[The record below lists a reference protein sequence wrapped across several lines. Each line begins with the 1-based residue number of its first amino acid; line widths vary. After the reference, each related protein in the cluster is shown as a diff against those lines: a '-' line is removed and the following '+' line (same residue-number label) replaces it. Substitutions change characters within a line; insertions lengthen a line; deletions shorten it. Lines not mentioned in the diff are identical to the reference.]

1 MDRLRGRVILVSG
14 GARGQ
19 GESHGRIL
27 AQEGAK
33 VVIGDVRDELGRQAA
48 ASMQAEGLEVEY
60 VHLDVRRNED
70 WEAAVAF
77 AKQRFGK
84 LDGLVNNAGIVGS
97 MAGVVEET
105 EEAWANTIAVNQTG
119 VWYGMKAAIPAMR
132 EAGGGSIVNT
142 SSIWGVVG
150 AETYIAYQAS
160 KGAVQLMT
168 KSAALTY
175 VRDGIRVNSILPGL
189 VLTPLAE
196 EEGEESNNAVIRMTP
211 MARGA
216 QPSEISWGVVY
227 LLSDEASYVTG
238 TELAIDGGFL
248 AQ

>member
-1 MDRLRGRVILVSG
+1 MDRLRGRVVLISG

-33 VVIGDVRDELGRQAA
+33 VVIGDVRDELGRAA
-48 ASMQAEGLEVEY
+48 AAAMQADGLDVEY
-60 VHLDVRRNED
+60 VRLDVRRWED
-70 WEAAVAF
+70 WEAAVAY

-105 EEAWANTIAVNQTG
+105 DEAWANTIAVNQTG

-132 EAGGGSIVNT
+132 EVGGGSIVNT
-142 SSIWGVVG
+142 SSIWGMVG

-160 KGAVQLMT
+160 KGAVTLMT
-168 KSAALTY
+168 KSAALTHA
-175 VRDGIRVNSILPGL
+175 RENIRVNSILPGL
-189 VLTPLAE
+189 VMTPLAE
-196 EEGEESNNAVIRMTP
+196 EEGDESNNAVIAMTP

-216 QPSEISWGVVY
+216 KSSEISWGVVY